1 MKTGSIVLLSLV
13 LLGSLSMFMIS
24 EATFLVP
31 QGISRL
37 VFGGG
42 EGIVVGAAEAIQE
55 RLEAL
60 EREKKNLAKNLKIFK
75 TVETRPVP
83 VNWLGCGG
91 TWEVRKCEANISS
104 KGLARTV
111 ADDQGLLMAEAAE
124 ERLQA
129 LEKEIE
135 ALRKQLAN
143 PEIDSQ
149 DIASAS
155 SDGNNKSTLCTNPA
169 KGRNFSTYYKQ
180 CRLKTPQKLGSSCE
194 CENHWNKVKGVVTSK
209 SDICREDGDCN
220 TACVVNFSAKIGSP
234 CECPNGWGGTL
245 YRGTIQTELG
255 YAYDVCREGGF
266 FGGACRLKSCQLTG
280 SPCTCR
286 DENGEVLF
294 EGEVYI

>member
-83 VNWLGCGG
+83 VSWLGCGG
-91 TWEVRKCEANISS
+91 TWEVRKCEENLSS

-149 DIASAS
+149 DINTLTS
-155 SDGNNKSTLCTNPA
+155 SDGNTKGTLCANPA
-169 KGRNFSTYYKQ
+169 KVKAYYKQ
-180 CRLKTPQKLGSSCE
+180 CRLKTPQKLGSPCE
-194 CENHWNKVKGVVTSK
+194 CENRWGKIQGVVTDK
-209 SDICREDGDCN
+209 SDICQKNGNCN
-220 TACVVNFSAKIGSP
+220 ATCIKKFSAKIGSP
-234 CECPNGWGGTL
+234 CECRGGWGDTL
-245 YRGTIQTELG
+245 YRGTIQNYLG
-255 YAYDVCREGGF
+255 YSYNVCREGGF
-266 FGGACRLKSCQLTG
+266 FGGACGLKRCQLKG

-286 DENGEVLF
+286 DENGKVRF
-294 EGEVYI
+294 EGTVYM

>member
-111 ADDQGLLMAEAAE
+111 ADDHGLLMAEVGE

-155 SDGNNKSTLCTNPA
+155 SDGNTKGTLCANPA
-169 KGRNFSTYYKQ
+169 KVQAYYKQ
-180 CRLKTPQKLGSSCE
+180 CRLKTPQKLGSPCE
-194 CENHWNKVKGVVTSK
+194 CKNEWGKIQGVVTDK
-209 SDICREDGDCN
+209 SNICQKAGDCN
-220 TACVVNFSAKIGSP
+220 TVCFIDFSAKIDTP
-234 CECPNGWGGTL
+234 CECPDGWGDIA
-245 YRGTIQTELG
+245 YHGTIQPYLG
-255 YAYDVCREGGF
+255 YSYSVCREGGF
-266 FGGACRLKSCQLTG
+266 FGGACGLKDCQLEG

-286 DENGEVLF
+286 DENGKIRF
-294 EGEVYI
+294 EGTANF